1 MRQFRIV
8 LAAFAT
14 LLIAGCGG
22 DTIKSPDFESVLTAV
37 RVAPQSASVPAGRT
51 FQFSAVGESTLPPGS
66 ATPTQSGPLEN
77 VVWTS
82 SNEAVA
88 TIDANGLATGLSL
101 GTTQIRASSGGL
113 TSAPATL
120 TVGGAVLEAI
130 EIQPNNPV
138 VPLGN
143 TVALNAIGTFSD
155 GDTNPVSVNW
165 NSGTPATVTVAPA
178 SGPSTT
184 ATGVAEGASLVT
196 GSTTNAEG
204 ELIQGSTTVTVGPF
218 QGELISLEVSPDPAS
233 QPLGRPQ
240 QFVVTGTFTAAPG
253 SGSTTV
259 TRAVTSGVVWS
270 VADNTVAG
278 IDANNG
284 IAIGIKV
291 GTTLVTATV
300 GGVSDSATFSVTPP
314 VLDRIEINP
323 MNPTIPLGGE
333 IDLFA
338 TGILTNGASSPI
350 SVNWSSSNVAVATVD
365 AGPGSTTTASALSL
379 GTTTIT
385 ASDPD
390 VNSDITAT
398 TVLTVGDAVVNQLL
412 RVEPDPARV
421 TIGRRQQ
428 FRAVASVS
436 DSSEINLPNS
446 DVTWSSSDTNIATVD
461 ANGIATGVALG
472 AVDITAARNGTSES
486 AAARLTVT
494 GEVCTTPL
502 RASDGV
508 VLTDAQSPLCVGCS
522 LDDGGNITNAS
533 IADFGRLITPVG
545 LLGANNSVR
554 LRAVDNGN
562 YTVPFPGGS
571 NAGFIIGRPAGELL
585 LAEVVSQVQVRTL
598 LNGVV
603 QEDSSDG
610 VALRVDLLGAQLLG
624 GGGDDQSDVAL
635 VSISTSTAYDAIELS
650 FNSGVASAL
659 SVLQV
664 FQACGT
670 AETPQSAAALV
681 GIDRIEPPESTVS
694 VGASRGLVAIGN
706 FANGNEAPIPDA
718 DLDWSSATPA
728 VASVDVNGLVTGN
741 GPGTATITAALKSE
755 VVASGNRTAVA
766 TVQVVQEVCSVPFAA
781 ANGATIDSDV
791 FGVCLFCSATNLPN
805 VIDPVTTNSAGLSVP
820 IGLLGAGVNV
830 TVSNSPSAND
840 FTAGTPG
847 FLISEPTGKVLQ
859 AEVLSQITVQTLLN
873 GVVQQGS
880 DELDLQVDLLGIP
893 VTGEDD
899 EISLVT
905 VNATLP
911 YDALRL
917 TFSSGVLSL
926 GLQNQL
932 ENVKVFQACANTN
945 RP

>member
-270 VADNTVAG
+270 VADSTVAG

-428 FRAVASVS
+428 FRAVASVT
-436 DSSEINLPNS
+436 DSSETNLPNS
-446 DVTWSSSDTNIATVD
+446 DVTWTSSDTSIATVD
-461 ANGIATGVALG
+461 ANGVATGVALG
-472 AVDITAARNGTSES
+472 MVDITAARNGTSES
-486 AAARLTVT
+486 AFARLTVT

-502 RASDGV
+502 RAADGA
-508 VLTDAQSPLCVGCS
+508 VLTDAQSTLCVGCS
-522 LDDGGNITNAS
+522 LDDGGNIINAS
-533 IADFGRLITPVG
+533 ITDFGRLITPVG

-554 LRAVDNGN
+554 VRAVDNPN
-562 YTVPFPGGS
+562 YTVPFAGGS
-571 NAGFIIGRPAGELL
+571 NAGFIIGKPAGELL
-585 LAEVVSQVQVRTL
+585 LAEVSSQVQIRTL

-624 GGGDDQSDVAL
+624 GGGDDESDVAL
-635 VSISTSTAYDAIELS
+635 VSISTSTAYDAIELN
-650 FNSGVASAL
+650 FNSGTASAL
-659 SVLQV
+659 SDLQV

-670 AETPQSAAALV
+670 AETPQPAAALV
-681 GIDRIEPPESTVS
+681 GIDRIEPLDSTIS

-718 DLDWSSATPA
+718 DLDWSSGTPA
-728 VASVDVNGLVTGN
+728 IASVDVNGLVTGN
-741 GPGTATITAALKSE
+741 GPGTATITAE
-755 VVASGNRTAVA
+755 IRDDVVATGNRSAVA
-766 TVQVVQEVCSVPFAA
+766 TVQVVQEVCSVPFTA
-781 ANGATIDSDV
+781 ANGATIDSDN
-791 FGVCLFCSATNLPN
+791 FGLCLLCSATNLPN
-805 VIDPVTTNSAGLSVP
+805 VIDPVTTNSAGISVP
-820 IGLLGAGVNV
+820 IGLLGAGVSV
-830 TVSNSPSAND
+830 TVSNAPSAND
-840 FTAGTPG
+840 FTGGVPG
-847 FLISEPTGKVLQ
+847 FLVSEPTGRVLQ

-873 GVVQQGS
+873 GEVQQGS

-893 VTGEDD
+893 VTGEDN
-899 EISLVT
+899 EVSLIT
-905 VNATLP
+905 LNATQP
-911 YDALRL
+911 YDAVRL
-917 TFSSGVLSL
+917 SFSSGVLSL

-932 ENVKVFQACANTN
+932 ENVNVLQACADTN